1 MMDELRD
8 GVVGE
13 TLGGQSGG
21 GEAALQSL
29 SGCCQAAVLKPR
41 LPFSRRTWKIVWSP
55 LQRDPILVICTKDG
69 KGISL

>member
-1 MMDELRD
+1 MRCGPKPHKYVVESRKVVMDELRD

-41 LPFSRRTWKIVWSP
+41 
-55 LQRDPILVICTKDG
+55 
-69 KGISL
+69 

>member
-1 MMDELRD
+1 MDELRD

-41 LPFSRRTWKIVWSP
+41 
-55 LQRDPILVICTKDG
+55 
-69 KGISL
+69 